1 MEDPAR
7 EMAEVARLVTGATD
21 PEVQDAAVLKYYAP
35 DMAFRHPLCAV
46 SPAPDSR
53 ADLLAILAWYRILS
67 PVLVDIDAV
76 SYDAERRTAYVEVT
90 QVFCVRWSPFRR
102 APAKLLIRFKLRPA
116 PSPADPSKTVYLIAE
131 HEDFYH
137 HEDLAAMFVPPLV
150 PLVRL
155 GLRVATLACKMNVRL
170 FVTLGFWTGSGKPEA
185 GEGGRGVQLSPERE
199 EEEEGKGKGRARRE
213 GRMIERLTDEGDV
226 AR

>member
-76 SYDAERRTAYVEVT
+76 SYDAERRTAYVEAT
-90 QVFCVRWSPFRR
+90 RVFCVRWSPFTR
-102 APAKLLIRFKLRPA
+102 APAKLLIRFKLRPT

-137 HEDLAAMFVPPLV
+137 HEDVAAMFVPPLA
-150 PLVRL
+150 PLVRF

-170 FVTLGFWTGSGKPEA
+170 FRALGCWTRSIQPEE
-185 GEGGRGVQLSPERE
+185 GEGGRSVVAEDE
-199 EEEEGKGKGRARRE
+199 ELTSRGNRKKGGK
-213 GRMIERLTDEGDV
+213 DD
-226 AR
+226 